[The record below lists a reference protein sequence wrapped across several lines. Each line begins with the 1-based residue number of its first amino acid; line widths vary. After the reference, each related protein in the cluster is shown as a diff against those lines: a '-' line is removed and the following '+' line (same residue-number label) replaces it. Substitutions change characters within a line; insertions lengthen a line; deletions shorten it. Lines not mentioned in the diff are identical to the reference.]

1 MKPEVDRTLQLLA
14 QTLMLELGP
23 ALASDYAQK
32 NALLAALLLSSA
44 AEEWDRA
51 AERRVEENRA
61 LRALFRDAA
70 ARGVT
75 GGALRARLEAAGSA
89 SDASLRVSDL
99 ERANAEL
106 RALLVELHTCVEELA
121 TPAAREIEAR
131 IWEELRR
138 STERRRLG
146 MQPF

>member
-1 MKPEVDRTLQLLA
+1 MKPEVPRTLQLLA
-14 QTLMLELGP
+14 QSLMLEIGP
-23 ALASDYAQK
+23 GLASDYARR
-32 NALLAALLLSSA
+32 NALLSALLLSSV

-51 AERRVEENRA
+51 AERRAAENRA
-61 LRALFRDAA
+61 LRELFGEAA
-70 ARGVT
+70 ARGVAE
-75 GGALRARLEAAGSA
+75 GPLRERLEAASRGA
-89 SDASLRVSDL
+89 EAGLRVSAL
-99 ERANAEL
+99 ERANAAL
-106 RALLVELHTCVEELA
+106 RALLVELHARVEELA

>member
-1 MKPEVDRTLQLLA
+1 MKPEVDRTLRLLA
-14 QTLMLELGP
+14 QSLMLEIGP
-23 ALASDYAQK
+23 GLASDYAQK

-51 AERRVEENRA
+51 AERRVEENRV

-70 ARGVT
+70 ARGVADGT
-75 GGALRARLEAAGSA
+75 LRARLEAAAHGE
-89 SDASLRVSDL
+89 DASLCISDL
-99 ERANAEL
+99 ERSNAEL
-106 RALLVELHTCVEELA
+106 RALVVELHARVEELA
-121 TPAAREIEAR
+121 TPAAREIEGR

>member
-32 NALLAALLLSSA
+32 NTLLAALLLSSA

-75 GGALRARLEAAGSA
+75 GGALLGRLESAGSA

-121 TPAAREIEAR
+121 TPAAREIEAC